1 MYQLCPCCYSCCMVP
16 CHSCCC
22 GSTNCVPAVMA
33 AKADDEYQLLFS
45 FWPALAPA
53 LALAGQLGPGPA
65 APTLYCGWSALL
77 GELLS
82 SSIRD
87 LNYTKSRPIL
97 LFPVVSSFIRATM
110 SFGRSHISLSS
121 SPCYL
126 RSQRRAFA
134 QPHNFH
140 CQ

>member
-1 MYQLCPCCYSCCMVP
+1 MYQLCP
-16 CHSCCC
+16 CC
-22 GSTNCVPAVMA
+22 GSTNCVPDVMA
-33 AKADDEYQLLFS
+33 AKVDDEYQLLFC
-45 FWPALAPA
+45 FWPALARA
-53 LALAGQLGPGPA
+53 LALTLALALGGQLGPGPA

-126 RSQRRAFA
+126 RSQCRAFA
-134 QPHNFH
+134 QTHNFH